1 MSGAGVEDQKEG
13 KEGVNLGVS
22 GALAAETNTFNN
34 VLVKYSE
41 PPEARKPRKKWRL
54 YVFKGRGRPEKWLRS
69 SYSKALRTRLVH
81 CVDQKRHKLICG
93 AFMIY
98 IAFLI

>member
-1 MSGAGVEDQKEG
+1 MSGAGGEDQKEG

-54 YVFKGRGRPEKWLRS
+54 YVFKGRRRPENGFDLTVSRCAQGWF
-69 SYSKALRTRLVH
+69 TV
-81 CVDQKRHKLICG
+81 C
-93 AFMIY
+93 
-98 IAFLI
+98 